1 MLKFINIISFLFFLT
16 TFAQAEIVKKILI
29 NGNKRVSDETI
40 KIYGD
45 MKVNENYS
53 EKKLNDILNNLYKTN
68 FFEDIDI
75 KLSNNILTV
84 NLKEFLTI
92 NQIIIIGE
100 KSRNRN
106 EQIKKIISLKEKQ
119 SFIKSNLS
127 NDIELIKNYYSSSGF
142 NSAKIQAKIKNFE
155 NSVDL
160 IFDITIGNET
170 KISSINFT
178 GNKKISDKRLRDIIA
193 SEEHKFWKVISRNTK
208 FSERLVLLDER
219 LLNNYY
225 KSIGYYDVV
234 INSKSATINNNDDV
248 DITYSINAGK
258 RYILKKISTNVDPV
272 FDKKIFE
279 PLQKNYGKYIG
290 KYYSPFSIKKLLDEI
305 DLLIEARNIQFVE
318 HNVETIVEN
327 DGIEIKFNIFETDK
341 ILVERIDI
349 TGNNVTNES
358 VIRGELLIDEGD
370 PFSDLSLSKSI
381 SKLKAL
387 RIFADVKSKV
397 MDSDIKNQKKITIDI
412 EEKPTGEISAGA
424 GIGTSGGSFGFVVS
438 ENNWLGTGNKVD
450 FSLDLDAESIGG
462 QFSYTDNNYNFTGN
476 QLNYYINSK
485 SNDKPDQ
492 GYENT
497 IISSGVNTSFEQFKD
512 IYLNLGL
519 AASFDDLRT
528 DNSASTNLKKQ
539 AGEFTEIAGLYGF
552 QSDKRDRAFMPT
564 SGYISSFNQKLPI
577 YADKRSITN
586 TISLSNYKLITDDVV
601 AASKF
606 FFSAINGL
614 DDEDVRLNER
624 RFLSSR
630 RLRGFERGKV
640 GPVDG
645 NDHIGGNY
653 AASINLEAN
662 LPNLLP
668 DSTKSEIS
676 TFLDIGNIWGV
687 DYDKNIGKSNTLRSS
702 AGVSLGWMSPV
713 GPMSFILSTNLK
725 KADTDKTES
734 FTFNLGTTF

>member
-1 MLKFINIISFLFFLT
+1 MLKFINLIIFLFFLT
-16 TFAQAEIVKKILI
+16 TFANGEIVKKIQI
-29 NGNKRVSDETI
+29 NGNKKVSDETI

-45 MKVNENYS
+45 IKVNENYS
-53 EKKLNDILNNLYKTN
+53 EKKLNDILNKLYKTN
-68 FFEDIDI
+68 FFENVDV

-92 NQIIIIGE
+92 NQIIILGE
-100 KSRNRN
+100 KSSRRN

-127 NDIELIKNYYSSSGF
+127 NDIELIKNFYSSSGF
-142 NSAKIQAKIKNFE
+142 NSTEIQAKVKNFE
-155 NSVDL
+155 DSVDL
-160 IFDITIGNET
+160 ILDIKIGNET
-170 KISSINFT
+170 RISSINFV
-178 GNKKISDKRLRDIIA
+178 GNKKISNKRLRDIIA

-208 FSERLVLLDER
+208 FSERLILLDER

-234 INSKSATINNNDDV
+234 INSKSATINNNNDI
-248 DITYSINAGK
+248 DITYTIDAGT
-258 RYILKKISTNVDPV
+258 RYIIKKISTNVDPV

-279 PLQKNYGKYIG
+279 PLKIYYNKYLG
-290 KYYSPFSIKKLLDEI
+290 QYYSPFSVKKLLDEI
-305 DLLIEARNIQFVE
+305 DLLIEDKNIQFVE

-358 VIRGELLIDEGD
+358 VIRAELLIDEGD
-370 PFSDLSLSKSI
+370 PYSDLSLSKSI

-387 RIFADVKSKV
+387 RIFGEVESKV
-397 MDSDIKNQKKITIDI
+397 TDSEVKNQKKISINV
-412 EEKPTGEISAGA
+412 EEKPTGEFSAGA
-424 GIGTSGGSFGFVVS
+424 GIGSSGGSFGFVIS

-450 FSLDLDAESIGG
+450 FTLDIDAESIGG
-462 QFSYTDNNYNFTGN
+462 QFSFVDKNYNFTGN
-476 QLNYYINSK
+476 NLNYYVSSK

-497 IISSGVNTSFEQFKD
+497 IVSSGVNTSFEQFKD

-519 AASFDDLRT
+519 AASFDDLRVE
-528 DNSASTNLKKQ
+528 NSASTTLKKQ
-539 AGEFTEIAGLYGF
+539 AGEFTEIAGIYGF
-552 QSDKRDRAFMPT
+552 KSDKRDRSFMPT
-564 SGYISSFNQKLPI
+564 SGYISSFTQKFPI
-577 YADKRSITN
+577 YADKKAITN
-586 TISLSNYKLITDDVV
+586 TLSLSKYKLLTEDIVT
-601 AASKF
+601 ASKF
-606 FFSAINGL
+606 FFSAVNGL
-614 DDEDVRLNER
+614 DDQDVRLNER
-624 RFLSSR
+624 RFLNTR
-630 RLRGFERGKV
+630 RLRGFEKGKV

-653 AASINLEAN
+653 AASANFEAS

-668 DSTKSEIS
+668 DSSKAEIA
-676 TFLDIGNIWGV
+676 TFLDIGSVWGV
-687 DYDKNIGKSNTLRSS
+687 DYDKSIDESNTLRSS
-702 AGVSLGWMSPV
+702 AGVSLGWMSPI
-713 GPMSFILSTNLK
+713 GPMSFILSTNLNK
-725 KADTDKTES
+725 VSTDKTES

>member
-1 MLKFINIISFLFFLT
+1 MFKFINIILFLFFFS
-16 TFAQAEIVKKILI
+16 TFVHAEIVKKILI

-45 MKVNENYS
+45 IKVNENYN
-53 EKKLNDILNNLYKTN
+53 EKKLNNILNDLYKTN
-68 FFEDIDI
+68 FFEDVDI
-75 KLSNNILTV
+75 KLSNNILTI
-84 NLKEFLTI
+84 NLKEFSTI

-100 KSRNRN
+100 KSKKRS
-106 EQIKKIISLKEKQ
+106 EQLKKLISLKEKQ

-127 NDIELIKNYYSSSGF
+127 RDIELIKNYYSSSGF
-142 NSAKIQAKIKNFE
+142 NSTDIQAKVKNFE
-155 NSVDL
+155 DSVDL
-160 IFDITIGNET
+160 IIDITIGNET
-170 KISSINFT
+170 RISSINFT

-219 LLNNYY
+219 LLNSYY

-234 INSKSATINNNDDV
+234 INSKSATINNNDNI
-248 DITYSINAGK
+248 DITYTIDAGK

-279 PLQKNYGKYIG
+279 PLQKNYSKYIG

-305 DLLIEARNIQFVE
+305 DLLIESRNIQFVE

-358 VIRGELLIDEGD
+358 VIRGELLLDEGD
-370 PFSDLSLSKSI
+370 PFSNLSLSKSV
-381 SKLKAL
+381 SKLKSL
-387 RIFADVKSKV
+387 RIFGDVVSKV
-397 MDSDIKNQKKITIDI
+397 TDADIKSQKKITIDV

-438 ENNWLGTGNKVD
+438 ENNWLGTGNKID
-450 FSLDLDAESIGG
+450 FSIDVDAESIGG
-462 QFSYTDNNYNFTGN
+462 QFSFTDNNYNFTGN
-476 QLNYYINSK
+476 KLNYYISSK

-519 AASFDDLRT
+519 SASFDDLRA

-552 QSDKRDRAFMPT
+552 ESDKRDRSFMPT

-577 YADKRSITN
+577 YADKKSITN
-586 TISLSNYKLITDDVV
+586 TITLSNYKLFTEDVV

-614 DDEDVRLNER
+614 DDQDVRLNER
-624 RFLSSR
+624 RYLSSR

-645 NDHIGGNY
+645 DDHIGGNY
-653 AASINLEAN
+653 AASINLEAS

-668 DSTKSEIS
+668 DSSKAEIT
-676 TFLDIGNIWGV
+676 TFFDIGNVWGV
-687 DYDKNIGKSNTLRSS
+687 DYDKNIDETNTLRSS

>member
-1 MLKFINIISFLFFLT
+1 MLKFSNFIIFIFFLS
-16 TFAQAEIVKKILI
+16 TFANAEIVKNIQI
-29 NGNKRVSDETI
+29 NGNKKVSDETI

-45 MKVNENYS
+45 IKINENYN

-68 FFEDIDI
+68 FFEDVDI

-92 NQIIIIGE
+92 NQIIILGE
-100 KSRNRN
+100 KSKRRN
-106 EQIKKIISLKEKQ
+106 EQIKKLISLKEKQ

-127 NDIELIKNYYSSSGF
+127 NDIELIKNYYSSAGY
-142 NSAKIQAKIKNFE
+142 NSTEIQAKVKNFDD
-155 NSVDL
+155 SIDL
-160 IFDITIGNET
+160 ILDINIGNET
-170 KISSINFT
+170 KISSINFA
-178 GNKKISDKRLRDIIA
+178 GNKKISNKRLRDIIA
-193 SEEHKFWKVISRNTK
+193 SEEHKFWKFISRNTK
-208 FSERLVLLDER
+208 FSERLILLDER

-234 INSKSATINNNDDV
+234 IDSKSATINNNNDI
-248 DITYSINAGK
+248 DITYTIDAGK
-258 RYILKKISTNVDPV
+258 RYIIKKISTNVDSV

-279 PLQKNYGKYIG
+279 PLQKDYNKYLG
-290 KYYSPFSIKKLLDEI
+290 QYYSLFSIKKLLDEI
-305 DLLIEARNIQFVE
+305 DLLIENKNIQFVE

-327 DGIEIKFNIFETDK
+327 DGIEIKFNIFETEK

-358 VIRGELLIDEGD
+358 VIRGELLLDEGD
-370 PFSDLSLSKSI
+370 PFSNLSLNKSI

-387 RIFADVKSKV
+387 RIFGEVESEITDSEDKS
-397 MDSDIKNQKKITIDI
+397 QKKISINV

-424 GIGTSGGSFGFVVS
+424 GVGSSGGSFGFVVS
-438 ENNWLGTGNKVD
+438 ENNWLGTGNKID
-450 FSLDLDAESIGG
+450 FSLDVDAESIGG
-462 QFSYTDNNYNFTGN
+462 QFSFTDNNYNFTGN
-476 QLNYYINSK
+476 RLNYYISSK
-485 SNDKPDQ
+485 SNDKPNQ

-497 IISSGVNTSFEQFKD
+497 IVSSGINTSFEQFKN

-519 AASFDDLRT
+519 AASYDDLRA
-528 DNSASTNLKKQ
+528 DSNASSTLKKQ
-539 AGEFTEIAGLYGF
+539 AGEFAEIAALYGF
-552 QSDKRDRAFMPT
+552 RTDKRDRSFMPT
-564 SGYISSFNQKLPI
+564 SGYISSFNQTLPI
-577 YADKRSITN
+577 YADKKAITN
-586 TISLSNYKLITDDVV
+586 TLSLSNYKLFTEDVV

-614 DDEDVRLNER
+614 NDEDVRLNER

-630 RLRGFERGKV
+630 RLRGFEKGKV

-645 NDHIGGNY
+645 DDHIGGNY
-653 AASINLEAN
+653 AASVNFEAN

-668 DSTKSEIS
+668 DSSKAEIS
-676 TFLDIGNIWGV
+676 TFLDIGNVWGV
-687 DYDKNIGKSNTLRSS
+687 DYDKSLEETNTLRSS
-702 AGVSLGWMSPV
+702 AGVSLGWRSPI

>member
-1 MLKFINIISFLFFLT
+1 MLKFINLIILFFFLS
-16 TFAQAEIVKKILI
+16 TFANAEIVKNIQI
-29 NGNKRVSDETI
+29 NGNKKLSDETI

-45 MKVNENYS
+45 IKINENYN

-68 FFEDIDI
+68 FFEDVDV
-75 KLSNNILTV
+75 KLSNNLLII

-100 KSRNRN
+100 KSKRRN
-106 EQIKKIISLKEKQ
+106 EQIKKLISLKEKE

-127 NDIELIKNYYSSSGF
+127 NDIELIKNYYSASGF
-142 NSAKIQAKIKNFE
+142 NSTEIQAKIKNFDD
-155 NSVDL
+155 SVDL
-160 IFDITIGNET
+160 ILDVNIGNET

-178 GNKKISDKRLRDIIA
+178 GDKKINDKRLRDIIA

-208 FSERLVLLDER
+208 FSERLILLDER

-234 INSKSATINNNDDV
+234 INSKSATINDNNDI
-248 DITYSINAGK
+248 DITYTIDAGT
-258 RYILKKISTNVDPV
+258 RYIIRKISTNVDSV

-279 PLQKNYGKYIG
+279 SLQKDYIKYIG
-290 KYYSPFSIKKLLDEI
+290 QYYSPFSVKKLLDEI
-305 DLLIEARNIQFVE
+305 DLLIEEKNIQFAE

-358 VIRGELLIDEGD
+358 VIRGELLLDEGD
-370 PFSDLSLSKSI
+370 PFSNLSLNKSI

-387 RIFADVKSKV
+387 RIFGNVKSIV
-397 MDSDIKNQKKITIDI
+397 TDSEVKTQKKIEINV

-424 GIGTSGGSFGFVVS
+424 GVGSSGGSFGFVIS
-438 ENNWLGTGNKVD
+438 ENNWLGTGNKID
-450 FSLDLDAESIGG
+450 FSLDIDAESIGG
-462 QFSYTDNNYNFTGN
+462 VFSFTDNNYNFTGN
-476 QLNYYINSK
+476 ILNYYISSE
-485 SNDKPDQ
+485 SNDKPNQ

-497 IISSGVNTSFEQFKD
+497 IVSSGVNTSFEQFKD

-519 AASFDDLRT
+519 AASFDDLRA
-528 DNSASTNLKKQ
+528 DSSASSTLKKQ
-539 AGEFTEIAGLYGF
+539 AGEFSEIAALYGF
-552 QSDKRDRAFMPT
+552 KSDKRNRSFMPT
-564 SGYISSFNQKLPI
+564 SGYISSFNQKLPVF
-577 YADKRSITN
+577 ADKKAITN
-586 TISLSNYKLITDDVV
+586 TLTLSNYKSFTEDVV
-601 AASKF
+601 GASKF

-614 DDEDVRLNER
+614 DDQDVRLNER
-624 RFLSSR
+624 RFLNSR
-630 RLRGFERGKV
+630 RLRGFEKGKV

-645 NDHIGGNY
+645 DDHIGGNY
-653 AASINLEAN
+653 AASVNFEAS

-668 DSTKSEIS
+668 ESSKAEVA
-676 TFLDIGNIWGV
+676 TFLDIGNVWGV
-687 DYDKNIGKSNTLRSS
+687 DYDKSIDETNTLRSS
-702 AGVSLGWMSPV
+702 AGVSLGWMSPI

>member
-1 MLKFINIISFLFFLT
+1 MLKLLNITLFLFFLT
-16 TFAQAEIVKKILI
+16 TFVKAEIVKNIKIF
-29 NGNKRVSDETI
+29 GNKKVSDETI

-45 MKVNENYS
+45 IKVNENYN
-53 EKKLNDILNNLYKTN
+53 EKNLNDILNNLYKTN
-68 FFEDIDI
+68 FFENVDVE
-75 KLSNNILTV
+75 LSNNILTV

-92 NQIIIIGE
+92 NQIIILGE
-100 KSRNRN
+100 KSKRRSD
-106 EQIKKIISLKEKQ
+106 QIKKVISLKEKQ
-119 SFIKSNLS
+119 SFIRSNLS
-127 NDIELIKNYYSSSGF
+127 SDIELIKNYYSSTGF
-142 NSAKIQAKIKNFE
+142 NAAEVQAKVKNFE
-155 NSVDL
+155 DSVDL
-160 IFDITIGNET
+160 ILDIDIGNET
-170 KISSINFT
+170 KISSINFA

-193 SEEHKFWKVISRNTK
+193 SEEDKFWKFISRNTK

-234 INSKSATINNNDDV
+234 INSKSATINKNNNV
-248 DITYSINAGK
+248 DITYTIDAGK
-258 RYILKKISTNVDPV
+258 RYILKKITTNVDPV

-279 PLQKNYGKYIG
+279 PLQKNYKKYIG
-290 KYYSPFSIKKLLDEI
+290 SYYSPFSIKKLLDEI
-305 DLLIEARNIQFVE
+305 DLLIETRNIQFVE
-318 HNVETIVEN
+318 HNVETVVEN

-381 SKLKAL
+381 SKLKSL
-387 RIFADVKSKV
+387 RIFGEVESTV
-397 MDSDIKNQKKITIDI
+397 LNSEIQNQKKITINV

-424 GIGTSGGSFGFVVS
+424 GVGTSGGSFAFIVS
-438 ENNWLGTGNKVD
+438 ENNWLGTGNKID
-450 FSLDLDAESIGG
+450 FSLDVDAESIGG
-462 QFSYTDNNYNFTGN
+462 TFNFTDNNYNFTGN
-476 QLNYYINSK
+476 KLNYYISSK
-485 SNDKPDQ
+485 SNDRPNQ

-497 IISSGVNTSFEQFKD
+497 IISSGINTSFEQFKN
-512 IYLNLGL
+512 IYLDLGL

-528 DNSASTNLKKQ
+528 DNNASTNLKKQ
-539 AGEFTEIAGLYGF
+539 SGEFTEIAALYGF
-552 QSDKRDRAFMPT
+552 QTDKRDRAFMPT
-564 SGYISSFNQKLPI
+564 SGYVTSFNQKLPI
-577 YADKRSITN
+577 YADKKSITN
-586 TISLSNYKLITDDVV
+586 TLSLSNYKLFTEDVV

-606 FFSAINGL
+606 YFSAINGL
-614 DDEDVRLNER
+614 NDQDVRINER
-624 RFLSSR
+624 RFLSSK

-653 AASINLEAN
+653 AASMNFEAN

-668 DSTKSEIS
+668 DSSKAEIG
-676 TFLDIGNIWGV
+676 TFLDIGNVWGV
-687 DYDKNIGKSNTLRSS
+687 DYDKSIDETNTLRSS
-702 AGVSLGWMSPV
+702 AGLSLGWNSPV
-713 GPMSFILSTNLK
+713 GPMSFIFSKNLK

>member
-1 MLKFINIISFLFFLT
+1 MFKFINIILFLFFFS
-16 TFAQAEIVKKILI
+16 TFVHAEIVKKILI

-45 MKVNENYS
+45 IKVNENYN
-53 EKKLNDILNNLYKTN
+53 EKKLNNILNDLYKTN
-68 FFEDIDI
+68 FFEDVDI
-75 KLSNNILTV
+75 KLSNNILTI
-84 NLKEFLTI
+84 NLKEFSTI

-100 KSRNRN
+100 KSKKRS
-106 EQIKKIISLKEKQ
+106 EQLKKLISLKEKQ

-127 NDIELIKNYYSSSGF
+127 RDIELIKNYYSSSGF
-142 NSAKIQAKIKNFE
+142 NSTDIQAKVKNFE
-155 NSVDL
+155 DSVDL
-160 IFDITIGNET
+160 IIDITIGNET
-170 KISSINFT
+170 RISSINFT

-219 LLNNYY
+219 LLNSYY

-234 INSKSATINNNDDV
+234 INSKSATINNNDNI
-248 DITYSINAGK
+248 DITYTIDAGK

-279 PLQKNYGKYIG
+279 PLQKNYSKYIG

-305 DLLIEARNIQFVE
+305 DLLIESRNIQFVE

-349 TGNNVTNES
+349 TGNNITNES
-358 VIRGELLIDEGD
+358 VIRGELLLDEGD
-370 PFSDLSLSKSI
+370 PFSNLSLSKSV
-381 SKLKAL
+381 SKLKSL
-387 RIFADVKSKV
+387 RIFGDVVSKV
-397 MDSDIKNQKKITIDI
+397 TDADIKSQKKITIDV

-438 ENNWLGTGNKVD
+438 ENNWLGTGNKID
-450 FSLDLDAESIGG
+450 FSIDVDAESIGG
-462 QFSYTDNNYNFTGN
+462 QFSFTDNNYNFTGN
-476 QLNYYINSK
+476 KLNYYISSK

-519 AASFDDLRT
+519 SASFDDLRA

-552 QSDKRDRAFMPT
+552 ESDKRDRSFMPT

-577 YADKRSITN
+577 YADKKSITN
-586 TISLSNYKLITDDVV
+586 TITLSNYKLFTEDVV

-614 DDEDVRLNER
+614 DDQDVRLNER
-624 RFLSSR
+624 RYLSSR

-645 NDHIGGNY
+645 DDHIGGNY
-653 AASINLEAN
+653 AASINLEAS

-668 DSTKSEIS
+668 DSSKAEIT
-676 TFLDIGNIWGV
+676 TFFDIGNVWGV
-687 DYDKNIGKSNTLRSS
+687 DYDKNIDETNTLRSS

>member
-1 MLKFINIISFLFFLT
+1 MFKFINIILFLFFFST
-16 TFAQAEIVKKILI
+16 YVHAEIVKKILI

-45 MKVNENYS
+45 IKVNENYN
-53 EKKLNDILNNLYKTN
+53 EKKLNNILNDLYKTN
-68 FFEDIDI
+68 FFEDVDI

-84 NLKEFLTI
+84 NLKEFSTI

-100 KSRNRN
+100 KSKRRS
-106 EQIKKIISLKEKQ
+106 EQLKKLISLKEKQ

-127 NDIELIKNYYSSSGF
+127 RDIELIKNYYSSSGF
-142 NSAKIQAKIKNFE
+142 NSTEIQAKVKNFE
-155 NSVDL
+155 DSVDL
-160 IFDITIGNET
+160 IIDITIGNET
-170 KISSINFT
+170 RISSINFT

-219 LLNNYY
+219 LLNSYY

-234 INSKSATINNNDDV
+234 VNSKSATINNNDNV
-248 DITYSINAGK
+248 DITYTIDAGK

-279 PLQKNYGKYIG
+279 PLQKNYSKYIG

-305 DLLIEARNIQFVE
+305 DLLIESRNIQFVE

-358 VIRGELLIDEGD
+358 VIRSELLLDEGD
-370 PFSDLSLSKSI
+370 PFSNLSLSKSV
-381 SKLKAL
+381 SKLKSL
-387 RIFADVKSKV
+387 RIFGDVVSKV
-397 MDSDIKNQKKITIDI
+397 TDTDIKSQKKITIDV

-438 ENNWLGTGNKVD
+438 ENNWLGTGNRID
-450 FSLDLDAESIGG
+450 FSIDVDAESIGG
-462 QFSYTDNNYNFTGN
+462 QFSFTDNNYNFTGN
-476 QLNYYINSK
+476 KLNYYISSK

-519 AASFDDLRT
+519 SASFDDLRA

-539 AGEFTEIAGLYGF
+539 VGEFTEIAGLYGF
-552 QSDKRDRAFMPT
+552 ESDKRDRSFMPT

-577 YADKRSITN
+577 YADKKSITN
-586 TISLSNYKLITDDVV
+586 TITLSNYKLFTEDVV

-614 DDEDVRLNER
+614 DDQDVRLNER
-624 RFLSSR
+624 RYLSSR

-645 NDHIGGNY
+645 DDHIGGNY
-653 AASINLEAN
+653 AASINLEAS

-668 DSTKSEIS
+668 DSSKAEIT
-676 TFLDIGNIWGV
+676 TFFDIGNVWGV
-687 DYDKNIGKSNTLRSS
+687 DYDKNIDETNTLRSS

>member
-1 MLKFINIISFLFFLT
+1 MLKLLNITLFLFFLT
-16 TFAQAEIVKKILI
+16 TFVKAEIVKNIKII
-29 NGNKRVSDETI
+29 GNKKVSDETI

-45 MKVNENYS
+45 IKLNENYN
-53 EKKLNDILNNLYKTN
+53 EKNLNDILNNLYKTN
-68 FFEDIDI
+68 FFENVDV

-92 NQIIIIGE
+92 NQIIILGE
-100 KSRNRN
+100 KSKRRSD
-106 EQIKKIISLKEKQ
+106 QIKKIISLKEKQ
-119 SFIKSNLS
+119 SFIRSNLS
-127 NDIELIKNYYSSSGF
+127 SDIELIKNYYSSTGF
-142 NSAKIQAKIKNFE
+142 NAAEIQAKVKNFE
-155 NSVDL
+155 DSVDL
-160 IFDITIGNET
+160 ILDIEVGNET
-170 KISSINFT
+170 KISSINFA
-178 GNKKISDKRLRDIIA
+178 GNKKVSDKRLRDIIA
-193 SEEHKFWKVISRNTK
+193 SEEDKFWKFISRNTK

-234 INSKSATINNNDDV
+234 INSKSATINKNDNV
-248 DITYSINAGK
+248 DITYTIDAGK
-258 RYILKKISTNVDPV
+258 RYILKKITTNVDPV

-279 PLQKNYGKYIG
+279 PLQKNYKKYIG
-290 KYYSPFSIKKLLDEI
+290 NYYSPFSIKKLLDEI
-305 DLLIEARNIQFVE
+305 DLLIETRNIQFVE

-358 VIRGELLIDEGD
+358 VIRSELLIDEGD

-387 RIFADVKSKV
+387 RIFGEVESKV
-397 MDSDIKNQKKITIDI
+397 LDSEIQNQKKITINV

-424 GIGTSGGSFGFVVS
+424 GVGTSGGSFAFIVS
-438 ENNWLGTGNKVD
+438 ENNWLGTGNKID
-450 FSLDLDAESIGG
+450 FSLDVDAESIGG
-462 QFSYTDNNYNFTGN
+462 TFNFTDTNYNFTGN
-476 QLNYYINSK
+476 KLNYYISSK
-485 SNDKPDQ
+485 SNDRPNQ

-497 IISSGVNTSFEQFKD
+497 IISSGANTSFEQFKN

-528 DNSASTNLKKQ
+528 DNNASTNLKKQ
-539 AGEFTEIAGLYGF
+539 SGEFTEIAALYGF
-552 QSDKRDRAFMPT
+552 QTDKRDRVFMPT
-564 SGYISSFNQKLPI
+564 SGYVTSFNQKLPI
-577 YADKRSITN
+577 YADKKSITN
-586 TISLSNYKLITDDVV
+586 TLSLSNYKLFTEDVV

-606 FFSAINGL
+606 YFSAINGL
-614 DDEDVRLNER
+614 DDQDVRINER
-624 RFLSSR
+624 RFLSSK

-653 AASINLEAN
+653 AASMNFEAN

-668 DSTKSEIS
+668 DSSKAEIG
-676 TFLDIGNIWGV
+676 TFLDIGNVWGV
-687 DYDKNIGKSNTLRSS
+687 DYDKSIDETNTLRSS
-702 AGVSLGWMSPV
+702 AGLSLGWNSPV
-713 GPMSFILSTNLK
+713 GPMSFIFSKNLK

>member
-1 MLKFINIISFLFFLT
+1 MLKFINLIIFLFFLT
-16 TFAQAEIVKKILI
+16 TFANGEIVKKIQI
-29 NGNKRVSDETI
+29 NGNKKVSDETI

-45 MKVNENYS
+45 IKVNENYS
-53 EKKLNDILNNLYKTN
+53 EKKLNDILNKLYKTN
-68 FFEDIDI
+68 FFENVDV
-75 KLSNNILTV
+75 KLLNNILTV

-92 NQIIIIGE
+92 NQIIILGE
-100 KSRNRN
+100 KSSRRN

-127 NDIELIKNYYSSSGF
+127 NDIELIKNFYSSSGF
-142 NSAKIQAKIKNFE
+142 NSTEIQAKVKNFE
-155 NSVDL
+155 DSVDL
-160 IFDITIGNET
+160 ILDIKIGNET
-170 KISSINFT
+170 RISSINFV
-178 GNKKISDKRLRDIIA
+178 GNKKISNKRLRDIIA

-208 FSERLVLLDER
+208 FSERLILLDER

-234 INSKSATINNNDDV
+234 INSKSATINNNNNV
-248 DITYSINAGK
+248 DITYTINAGP
-258 RYILKKISTNVDPV
+258 RYIIKKISTNVDPV

-279 PLQKNYGKYIG
+279 PLQKYYNEYIG
-290 KYYSPFSIKKLLDEI
+290 LYYSPFSVKKLLDEI
-305 DLLIEARNIQFVE
+305 DLLIEAKNIQFVE

-358 VIRGELLIDEGD
+358 VIRAELLIDEGD
-370 PFSDLSLSKSI
+370 PYSDLSLSKSI

-387 RIFADVKSKV
+387 RIFGEVESKV
-397 MDSDIKNQKKITIDI
+397 TDSEVKNQKKISINV

-424 GIGTSGGSFGFVVS
+424 GIGSSGGSFGFVIS

-450 FSLDLDAESIGG
+450 FTLDIDAESIGG
-462 QFSYTDNNYNFTGN
+462 QFSFVDKNYNFTGN
-476 QLNYYINSK
+476 NLNYYVSSK

-497 IISSGVNTSFEQFKD
+497 IVSSGVNTSFEQFKD

-519 AASFDDLRT
+519 AASFDDLRVE
-528 DNSASTNLKKQ
+528 NSASTTLKKQ
-539 AGEFTEIAGLYGF
+539 AGEFTEIAGIYGF
-552 QSDKRDRAFMPT
+552 KSDKRDRSFMPT
-564 SGYISSFNQKLPI
+564 SGYISSFTQKFPI
-577 YADKRSITN
+577 YADKKAITN
-586 TISLSNYKLITDDVV
+586 TLSLSKYKLLTEDIVT
-601 AASKF
+601 ASKF
-606 FFSAINGL
+606 FFSAVNGL
-614 DDEDVRLNER
+614 DDQDVRLNER
-624 RFLSSR
+624 RFLNTR

-653 AASINLEAN
+653 AASANFEAS

-668 DSTKSEIS
+668 DSSKAEIA
-676 TFLDIGNIWGV
+676 TFLDIGSVWGV
-687 DYDKNIGKSNTLRSS
+687 DYDKSIDESNTLRSS
-702 AGVSLGWMSPV
+702 AGVSLGWMSPI
-713 GPMSFILSTNLK
+713 GPMSFILSTNLNK
-725 KADTDKTES
+725 VSTDKTES